1 VAQIIVSM
9 RCKTTFGK
17 PSRNAPLFVNEAWKI
32 DVESGKGLALLENA
46 YLAGIA
52 DTPKES

>member
-1 VAQIIVSM
+1 VAQIIVLM